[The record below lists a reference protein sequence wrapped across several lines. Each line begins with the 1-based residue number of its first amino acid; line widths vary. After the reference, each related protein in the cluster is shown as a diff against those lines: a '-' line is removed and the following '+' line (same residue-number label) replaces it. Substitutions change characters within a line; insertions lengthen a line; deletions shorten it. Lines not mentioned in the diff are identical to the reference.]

1 MIRATSGR
9 ARVTIRGPIAEPGP
23 TRGATGELAP
33 KVTAIA
39 EAFVAEARRTWPVA
53 SGASRDALAAH
64 VTHNDHAVAAVIT
77 STDYA
82 LEIESTKTG
91 DRRSAQVARRA
102 PAAELAA
109 RVSATRGNWAR
120 SLVDG
125 LNAIIKQRLRH
136 G

>member
-9 ARVTIRGPIAEPGP
+9 ARVTIRGPIAEPSF
-23 TRGATGELAP
+23 TRGAPGELAP

-39 EAFVAEARRTWPVA
+39 QAFLAEARRTWPVA

-64 VTHNDHAVAAVIT
+64 VTHDDHAVAAVIT

-91 DRRSAQVARRA
+91 DRRSAQVARR

-109 RVSATRGNWAR
+109 RVSATRGTWAR

-125 LNAIIKQRLRH
+125 LNAIIKQRLQH